1 MMLAVCALL
10 IALLSG
16 CLYLA
21 ANLKKIK
28 ILNNKKRNKIL
39 LIFEKR

>member
-1 MMLAVCALL
+1 MMLAVRALL

-16 CLYLA
+16 CLYLP

-28 ILNNKKRNKIL
+28 ILNKKKRNKNL